1 MPNYLKKA
9 TCLTNQISHINL
21 YQICYLHKAFLYLI
35 SLLLPYEATMST
47 ETGVIKIDVTG
58 ELDYL

>member
-21 YQICYLHKAFLYLI
+21 YQICYLHKAF

-47 ETGVIKIDVTG
+47 ETGVIKIDVTA
-58 ELDYL
+58 EFTLL